1 MIVGIGVDVC
11 SLERFAAASGRP
23 GVLERLFTPEE
34 QTGRPESLAGRFAA
48 KEALA
53 KALGAPAGLRW
64 SDCEVLADET
74 GRPSLV
80 VTGTVAE
87 RVEELGVSRLHVSIS
102 HDAGVAVAMVVCEG
116 DDPREGRHD

>member
-1 MIVGIGVDVC
+1 MILGIGVDVC
-11 SLERFAAASGRP
+11 SVERIREARARP
-23 GVLERLFTPEE
+23 GFTDRVYTLVE
-34 QTGRPESLAGRFAA
+34 QAGSDQTLAGRFAA

-64 SDCEVLADET
+64 SDCEVLTDET

-80 VTGTVAE
+80 IAGTVAD
-87 RVEELGVSRLHVSIS
+87 RADELGVSRLHVSIS

-116 DDPREGRHD
+116 

>member
-1 MIVGIGVDVC
+1 MPAP
-11 SLERFAAASGRP
+11 S
-23 GVLERLFTPEE
+23 E
-34 QTGRPESLAGRFAA
+34 QGGSDQTMAGRFAA

-102 HDAGVAVAMVVCEG
+102 HDAGVAVAMVVVEG
-116 DDPREGRHD
+116 

>member
-1 MIVGIGVDVC
+1 MIIGIGVDVC
-11 SLERFAAASGRP
+11 SVERVREACARP
-23 GVLERLFTPEE
+23 GFTDRVFTLPELSGSD
-34 QTGRPESLAGRFAA
+34 QTLAGRFAA

-64 SDCEVLADET
+64 TDCEVLSDET

-80 VTGTVAE
+80 VSGTVGD

-116 DDPREGRHD
+116 

>member
-1 MIVGIGVDVC
+1 MIVGIGIDVC
-11 SLERFAAASGRP
+11 PVARFASAAENER
-23 GVLERLFTPEE
+23 LLARLFTPSE
-34 QTGRPESLAGRFAA
+34 RDSSMNRMAGRFAA

-102 HDAGVAVAMVVCEG
+102 HDAGVAVAMVVVEG
-116 DDPREGRHD
+116 

>member
-1 MIVGIGVDVC
+1 MILGIGVDVC
-11 SLERFAAASGRP
+11 SVDRIKDACARP
-23 GVLERLFTPEE
+23 GFVDRVFTLSEQSGSE
-34 QTGRPESLAGRFAA
+34 QTLAGRFAA

-64 SDCEVLADET
+64 SDCEVLRDET

-80 VTGTVAE
+80 LSGTVADRADE
-87 RVEELGVSRLHVSIS
+87 VGVTRLHVSIS

-116 DDPREGRHD
+116 

>member
-1 MIVGIGVDVC
+1 MILGIGVDVC
-11 SLERFAAASGRP
+11 AIDRIRDACARP
-23 GVLERLFTPEE
+23 GFVDRVFTLSEQQGSE
-34 QTGRPESLAGRFAA
+34 QTLAGRFAA

-53 KALGAPAGLRW
+53 KALGAPLGLRW
-64 SDCEVLADET
+64 PDCEVLSDET

-87 RVEELGVSRLHVSIS
+87 RMEELGVSRLHVSIS

-116 DDPREGRHD
+116 

>member
-1 MIVGIGVDVC
+1 MILGIGVDVC
-11 SLERFAAASGRP
+11 SVERIKDACARP
-23 GVLERLFTPEE
+23 GFTDRVFTLSE
-34 QTGRPESLAGRFAA
+34 QPGSDQTLAGRFAA

-64 SDCEVLADET
+64 SDCEVLSDET

-80 VTGTVAE
+80 IAGTVAE
-87 RVEELGVSRLHVSIS
+87 RADELGVTRLHVSIS

-116 DDPREGRHD
+116 

>member
-1 MIVGIGVDVC
+1 MILGIGTDVC
-11 SLERFAAASGRP
+11 SVERISQARTRP
-23 GVLERLFTPEE
+23 GFTDRVFTPAE
-34 QTGRPESLAGRFAA
+34 QHGSDQTMAGRFAA

-64 SDCEVLADET
+64 SDCEVLTDET

-80 VTGTVAE
+80 VTGSVAE

-102 HDAGVAVAMVVCEG
+102 HDAGVAVAMVVVEG
-116 DDPREGRHD
+116 

>member
-1 MIVGIGVDVC
+1 MILGIGVDVC
-11 SLERFAAASGRP
+11 SVERVTAACARP
-23 GVLERLFTPEE
+23 GFTDRVFTLAEQKGNE
-34 QTGRPESLAGRFAA
+34 QTLAGRFAA

-64 SDCEVLADET
+64 DDCEVLSDET

-102 HDAGVAVAMVVCEG
+102 HDAGVALAMVVCEG
-116 DDPREGRHD
+116 

>member
-1 MIVGIGVDVC
+1 MILGVGVDVC
-11 SLERFAAASGRP
+11 SVERVNQACTRP
-23 GVLERLFTPEE
+23 GFVDRVFTIAE
-34 QTGRPESLAGRFAA
+34 QRGNDQSRAGRFAA

-64 SDCEVLADET
+64 EDCEVLTDET

-80 VTGTVAE
+80 VSGTVAE
-87 RVEELGVSRLHVSIS
+87 RIEELGISRMHVSIS

-116 DDPREGRHD
+116 

>member
-1 MIVGIGVDVC
+1 M
-11 SLERFAAASGRP
+11 
-23 GVLERLFTPEE
+23 
-34 QTGRPESLAGRFAA
+34 AGRFAA

-64 SDCEVLADET
+64 SDCEVLSDET

-102 HDAGVAVAMVVCEG
+102 HDAGVAVAMVVVEG
-116 DDPREGRHD
+116 

>member
-1 MIVGIGVDVC
+1 MIVGVGIDVC
-11 SLERFAAASGRP
+11 EIARFER
-23 GVLERLFTPEE
+23 VLARTPALRDRLFTETE
-34 QTGRPESLAGRFAA
+34 KELAIASLAGRFAA

-64 SDCEVLADET
+64 TDCEVLSDET

-80 VTGTVAE
+80 VTGTVGE

-116 DDPREGRHD
+116 

>member
-1 MIVGIGVDVC
+1 MILGIGVDVC
-11 SLERFAAASGRP
+11 SIERIKDACGRP
-23 GVLERLFTPEE
+23 GFTDRVFTLSEQPASE
-34 QTGRPESLAGRFAA
+34 QTLAGRFAA

-64 SDCEVLADET
+64 SDCEVLSDET

-80 VTGTVAE
+80 IAGTVAE
-87 RVEELGVSRLHVSIS
+87 RADELGVTRLHVSIS

-116 DDPREGRHD
+116 